1 MARQR
6 PGGGTPATLA
16 LDRAGVDYRLHPY
29 DHDPRAASY
38 GLEAAA
44 ALGAD
49 PARVF
54 KTLLASLDGS
64 LVVGIVPVSGQLDLK
79 ALARALGGSKAVMAE
94 VSAAERV
101 TGYVAGG
108 ISPLG
113 QKRPLRTVL
122 DASALDHDTIFVS
135 AGRRG
140 LDLEIAPAD
149 LVAITGAITGQ
160 VGRR

>member
-1 MARQR
+1 M
-6 PGGGTPATLA
+6 
-16 LDRAGVDYRLHPY
+16 
-29 DHDPRAASY
+29 
-38 GLEAAA
+38 
-44 ALGAD
+44 
-49 PARVF
+49 
-54 KTLLASLDGS
+54 
-64 LVVGIVPVSGQLDLK
+64 PV
-79 ALARALGGSKAVMAE
+79 
-94 VSAAERV
+94 VSAPERV